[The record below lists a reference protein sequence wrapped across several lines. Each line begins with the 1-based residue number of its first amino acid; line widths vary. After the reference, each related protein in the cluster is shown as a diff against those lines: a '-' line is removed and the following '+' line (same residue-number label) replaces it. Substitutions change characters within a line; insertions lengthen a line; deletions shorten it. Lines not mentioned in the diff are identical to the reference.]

1 MKIYYVDDL
10 IKELKEKKYCDEL
23 EVLCDGSP
31 IEKIELGSKCSL
43 NIVPVYKINDE
54 LENKIS
60 DLEDKVS
67 DLEDDIDSLE
77 SENGSLRW
85 DLDRVKNVFE
95 DDELEYNIDKYFE
108 MHPEEK
114 EIFNKLSIDSYID
127 FVKTVT
133 NWYNIKKDIR

>member
-31 IEKIELGSKCSL
+31 IEKIELGNKCSL
-43 NIVPVYKINDE
+43 NVVPVYKINDE

-60 DLEDKVS
+60 DLEDRVS
-67 DLEDDIDSLE
+67 DLEDDVDSLE

-108 MHPEEK
+108 MHSKEK
-114 EIFNKLSIDSYID
+114 EIFNNLSRTTLID
-127 FVKTVT
+127 FIKTVT
-133 NWYNIKKDIR
+133 NWYNIKKDIE